1 MKESF
6 WSWKPNTASRA
17 RLAVIGKLVEEYA
30 VDGISLTL
38 RQLFYRL
45 VAADVVPNTHREYK
59 NLGELLSKARL
70 AGLVDWE
77 SIEDRVRRAVEWQSF
92 DSIQQCARMAA
103 NGFTLQR
110 WMDQPVY
117 VELWCE
123 KDALSSVL
131 RPICDELFATFMVN
145 RGYSSSS
152 AMYEAR
158 QRIERKR
165 VDLDGNVRDVKI
177 IYLGDFDPSGEDMV
191 RDIRERLDTFQVED
205 LEVTKLALNLDQ
217 VARWKL
223 PHNPAKMSDSRAGGF
238 VARHGKKSY
247 EVDAIPPRD
256 LQKMVRS
263 AIKAHMDMDAYNAIC
278 EREQTL
284 RTRLIN
290 AVAKIK

>member
-6 WSWKPNTASRA
+6 WEWKPNTASRT
-17 RLAVIGKLVEEYA
+17 RLTVIGKLIEEYSK
-30 VDGISLTL
+30 DGITLTL

-45 VAADVVPNTHREYK
+45 VAAEVVLNTHREYK

-77 SIEDRVRRAVEWQSF
+77 AIEDRARRAVEWQSF
-92 DSIQQCARMAA
+92 DNIQECASQAA
-103 NGFTLQR
+103 NGFTLER
-110 WMDQPVY
+110 WKDQPTY

-131 RPICDELFATFMVN
+131 RPICDELFATLMIN

-165 VDLDGNVRDVKI
+165 DGRDVEI

-191 RDIRERLDTFQVED
+191 RDIRDRLDTFQVED
-205 LEVTKLALNLDQ
+205 VNVTKLALNLDQ
-217 VARWKL
+217 VAKWKL
-223 PHNPAKMSDSRAGGF
+223 PHNSAKMSDSRAGAF
-238 VARHGKKSY
+238 VAKHGKKSY

-256 LQKMVRS
+256 LQKMVRR
-263 AIKAHMDMDAYNAIC
+263 AIQQHMDMELYNQMLA
-278 EREQTL
+278 EESRL
-284 RTRLIN
+284 RLRLVR
-290 AVAKIK
+290 AVEKIK